1 MEPAAVIPIDLELA
15 TLETLERPALMGVIV
30 EQRRL
35 LEEMRAT
42 IERQT
47 VRIEELERQVN
58 QNSRNSHKPPS
69 SDGPGTF
76 RRGQLPAREKGRK
89 RGGQTGHEGHH
100 RGLLPSEE
108 VDERVEVRPST
119 CEHCGTDLVGSDPA
133 PERQQKVEIPPIQPH
148 VTEYRLHALKCGCC
162 GEVTRGRLPEG
173 VPAGCFMPRLL
184 AVIALLSGAYRLSKR
199 QIQDLLSDLLG
210 IGISLGSIITVE
222 RSVSQALAE
231 PVREAQEYVREQAV
245 VHSDEPGLHGRNALG
260 RYRTKPPGDKRY
272 SVHGYG

>member
-1 MEPAAVIPIDLELA
+1 M
-15 TLETLERPALMGVIV
+15 ERPALMDLIV
-30 EQRRL
+30 EQRRQV
-35 LEEMRAT
+35 EELRDT
-42 IERQT
+42 IERQAAQI
-47 VRIEELERQVN
+47 VELERRVN

-76 RRGQLPAREKGRK
+76 RRGQLPAREKRRK

-100 RGLLPSEE
+100 RDLLPSEE
-108 VDERVEVRPST
+108 VDERVEVRPSS
-119 CEHCGTDLVGSDPA
+119 CEHCGADLVGSDPA
-133 PERQQKVEIPPIQPH
+133 PERRQKVEIPPIQPQ

-199 QIQDLLSDLLG
+199 QIQQPRLQGCNASERYRDELLSDLLG

-222 RSVSQALAE
+222 QSVSQTLAE
-231 PVREAQEYVREQAV
+231 PVREAQEYVREQTV
-245 VHSDEPGLHGRNALG
+245 VHGDEPGLHGRNASG
-260 RYRTKPPGDKRY
+260 RYRTKPPGGKP
-272 SVHGYG
+272 